1 MRQRPPQM
9 EVNWTAIICFI
20 LAIFLIVL
28 MARTHDKIGAFLG
41 TMERI
46 GPGHSTDEQVIG
58 LMAFGLVVIT
68 IVGLVT
74 VLTQSRNKKE

>member
-28 MARTHDKIGAFLG
+28 IARTHDKIGVFLG
-41 TMERI
+41 TMERV

-68 IVGLVT
+68 IVGLVA
-74 VLTQSRNKKE
+74 VLVHRRDKNQ